1 MDSLLVSSS
10 SVMAIILFSA
20 LAQFYPERSLTA
32 SLSFSCIY
40 ALSLLDPTNSNIVVI
55 LRLITLSIF
64 GLKRIANACGEAER
78 EADVKTADDVLRPEG
93 SIYLKRCSFA
103 WGSGATCPGN
113 FPEAVL
119 RDVSFML
126 RPGSLV
132 ALVGSIGSGKSAL
145 LAALQGYL
153 RILSGSCCV
162 KGSVAY
168 VPQIACIYNMSIR
181 DNILF
186 GKPLNVTLYEHVL
199 SACDL
204 LKDMA
209 AFPAGDLTEV
219 GQKGATL
226 SGGQKQRIALAR
238 AVYSDSSV
246 YLLDDTLS
254 ALDARVASKVF
265 KQVIG
270 KKGILQEK
278 TRVIVCS
285 QTRYLKQMDQIM
297 LVADSKLTIFDDISE
312 LIKDPRC
319 PTTIREGI
327 HAKHTSRHGF
337 STNLALTQAIGK
349 VTHQVTEEESME
361 SLMGSM
367 DLFSSAVRISGPS
380 IVVAALSFIARAGA
394 VGSYLVWMKQW
405 TDAGTDETPTSVWIA
420 GLAAICLSDVLL
432 GWLGAFTL
440 AVALRNLSFRLQGA
454 MVRRVL
460 DSPMDFFDSTPR
472 GRVLNRF
479 STELENVDCCLYLS
493 LKQILQTLPAVIARI
508 VVTGFQAPAAG
519 VLGGVTAAFYLAT
532 MVIMAKAC
540 NAARRLESVQASHLL
555 QHVAETRDTLSV
567 LRSYGVEERFCR
579 HSYRLVDAAARAL
592 LTLTNGL
599 RNVRF
604 LGGLCGFLVVMASV
618 VFAVILP
625 GQSQEV
631 ANNGSAVG
639 LALSASV
646 GVAFLIMGSSGSVF
660 FCLQTFVS
668 VERCVD
674 YTRLPPEAGL
684 NEESG
689 SEPEGEKTSPGIRS
703 HEPVVAGRLD
713 SATWPSKGK
722 LEFDKYA
729 ASYKPGILPDVLHDV
744 SFVVLPREKAGIV
757 GRTGAGKSSLFMAVL
772 RVLKASAGCIRIDD
786 VDIASVPL
794 RRLRSVVTVIPQDP
808 CLTGGTLRNVLDPTN
823 TCSDEDVWWAL
834 EQAHLTAFVSRHPMK
849 ILMDVEN
856 VDNNFSAGQRQ
867 LVCLARALLRR
878 PRVLLLDEA
887 TSHMDRDTDRLV
899 QRTLR
904 DSFAHCTVLAIAHR
918 LDTVL
923 DYDKILVMEAGRVI
937 EFGPTSSLAAN
948 PGSEFRATLLSAGLE
963 PEGTAF
969 DSESTWL

>member
-1 MDSLLVSSS
+1 
-10 SVMAIILFSA
+10 
-20 LAQFYPERSLTA
+20 
-32 SLSFSCIY
+32 
-40 ALSLLDPTNSNIVVI
+40 
-55 LRLITLSIF
+55 
-64 GLKRIANACGEAER
+64 
-78 EADVKTADDVLRPEG
+78 
-93 SIYLKRCSFA
+93 
-103 WGSGATCPGN
+103 
-113 FPEAVL
+113 
-119 RDVSFML
+119 
-126 RPGSLV
+126 
-132 ALVGSIGSGKSAL
+132 
-145 LAALQGYL
+145 
-153 RILSGSCCV
+153 
-162 KGSVAY
+162 
-168 VPQIACIYNMSIR
+168 
-181 DNILF
+181 
-186 GKPLNVTLYEHVL
+186 
-199 SACDL
+199 
-204 LKDMA
+204 
-209 AFPAGDLTEV
+209 
-219 GQKGATL
+219 
-226 SGGQKQRIALAR
+226 
-238 AVYSDSSV
+238 
-246 YLLDDTLS
+246 
-254 ALDARVASKVF
+254 
-265 KQVIG
+265 
-270 KKGILQEK
+270 
-278 TRVIVCS
+278 
-285 QTRYLKQMDQIM
+285 
-297 LVADSKLTIFDDISE
+297 
-312 LIKDPRC
+312 
-319 PTTIREGI
+319 
-327 HAKHTSRHGF
+327 
-337 STNLALTQAIGK
+337 
-349 VTHQVTEEESME
+349 
-361 SLMGSM
+361 
-367 DLFSSAVRISGPS
+367 
-380 IVVAALSFIARAGA
+380 
-394 VGSYLVWMKQW
+394 
-405 TDAGTDETPTSVWIA
+405 
-420 GLAAICLSDVLL
+420 
-432 GWLGAFTL
+432 
-440 AVALRNLSFRLQGA
+440 
-454 MVRRVL
+454 
-460 DSPMDFFDSTPR
+460 
-472 GRVLNRF
+472 
-479 STELENVDCCLYLS
+479 
-493 LKQILQTLPAVIARI
+493 
-508 VVTGFQAPAAG
+508 
-519 VLGGVTAAFYLAT
+519 
-532 MVIMAKAC
+532 MAKAC

-646 GVAFLIMGSSGSVF
+646 G
-660 FCLQTFVS
+660 
-668 VERCVD
+668 
-674 YTRLPPEAGL
+674 AGL

-689 SEPEGEKTSPGIRS
+689 SERDGEKTSPGIRS
-703 HEPVVAGRLD
+703 HEPVRGNRLD

-744 SFVVLPREKAGIV
+744 SFVVLPREKVGIV

-834 EQAHLTAFVSRHPMK
+834 QQAHLTAFVSRHPMK

-899 QRTLR
+899 QSTLR

-923 DYDKILVMEAGRVI
+923 DYDKILVMESGRVI

-948 PGSEFRATLLSAGLE
+948 PGSEFRTTLLSAGLA
-963 PEGTAF
+963 PEGAAF